1 MIAMAAPVLNGNED
15 RYVAECLDSTR
26 LSHGPFVRRFEQAF
40 ADWIGAPH
48 AVATSSGTTALHL
61 ALLGLGVQPGNE
73 VIVPA
78 TTFIATANA
87 VRYCGAVPVFVDVEP
102 QTWCLD
108 ASKIG
113 PRVTPKTVG
122 IIAVHLYGVPADL
135 SILQR
140 VAKHHG
146 LWLLEDACE
155 AHGAR
160 WQGKRVGS
168 IGDAGVFS
176 FYGNKILTC
185 GEGGMV
191 TTADQSLASRIRH
204 LAAGCQTAPGRY
216 EHDGVG
222 YNYRLTDLQAA
233 VGLAQVERAEW
244 HLALRRV
251 LRALYCHQLQ
261 RVGVTYQHT
270 GSLSDERAPWTLP
283 VMLPPGAPL
292 PAEVATQ
299 MAAQGIETRPVF
311 APLPSLPPYAETRAY
326 PEAERIAARGLLLP
340 LHAGMGE
347 ADVRTVC
354 DVLGHVLA
362 HAGVAA

>member
-1 MIAMAAPVLNGNED
+1 MIAVSAPVLNGNED
-15 RYVAECLDSTR
+15 RYVAECLNSTR

-40 ADWIGAPH
+40 AGWVGTPH

-61 ALLGLGVQPGNE
+61 ALLGLGVQPGDE

-87 VRYCGAVPVFVDVEP
+87 VRYCGAIPVFVDVEP

-113 PRVTPKTVG
+113 PRVTSKTVG
-122 IIAVHLYGVPADL
+122 IIAVHLYGVPADMGIL
-135 SILQR
+135 SR

-146 LWLLEDACE
+146 LWLLEDAAE
-155 AHGAR
+155 AHGAK

-191 TTADQSLASRIRH
+191 TTADGSLAGRIRH

-244 HLALRRV
+244 HLAMRRV
-251 LRALYCHQLQ
+251 LRALYSQQLQ
-261 RVGVTYQHT
+261 GQGLTFQQT
-270 GSLSDERAPWTLP
+270 GSLNDERAPWTLP
-283 VMLPPGAPL
+283 VLLPPNSPL
-292 PAEVATQ
+292 PSEVATLLG
-299 MAAQGIETRPVF
+299 AEGIETRPIF
-311 APLPSLPPYAETRAY
+311 APLPTLAPYWEDRFF
-326 PEAERIAARGLLLP
+326 PEAARIDRHGLLLP
-340 LHAGMGE
+340 LHAGMTD

-354 DVLGHVLA
+354 EVLGHVLA
-362 HAGVAA
+362 RSGVAA